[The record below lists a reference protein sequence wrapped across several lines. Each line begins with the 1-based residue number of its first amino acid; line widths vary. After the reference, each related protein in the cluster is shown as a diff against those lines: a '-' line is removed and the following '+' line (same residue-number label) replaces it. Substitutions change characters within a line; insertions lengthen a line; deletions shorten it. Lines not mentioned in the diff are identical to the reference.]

1 MLMANIADNKNTG
14 CFARLKEIFL
24 FVHQAEEKIRIH
36 SGLTLNEALFL
47 CSLLHSRSPGELS
60 RECGISLSRVS
71 RILRSLESKG
81 LILREER
88 GADRRRAS
96 FSLSEEGERK
106 RKSLETLSREWKE
119 PFPRNDIE
127 KG

>member
-24 FVHQAEEKIRIH
+24 FVHQAEEKIHIH

-106 RKSLETLSREWKE
+106 RKSLETLSREWKD

-127 KG
+127 NG